1 MYSDFECDNYDDCG
15 DNSDEEN
22 CGVCVRACVCVCV
35 CVCVRAC
42 VCVCV
47 RARVRA
53 CVRVCVRACV
63 RVCVCVCVCEDTS
76 LNRTPFPTPCVY
88 TTLACIS
95 TSDEDT
101 SLTTAL
107 SSVPLVSGVERF
119 HSKNAQ

>member
-1 MYSDFECDNYDDCG
+1 MYSDYECDNFDDCG

-22 CGVCVRACVCVCV
+22 CGMCVCACV

-42 VCVCV
+42 
-47 RARVRA
+47 VRA

-63 RVCVCVCVCEDTS
+63 RACVCVCVCEDTS
-76 LNRTPFPTPCVY
+76 LNRTPFPTPSVY

-119 HSKNAQ
+119 HGKNAQ